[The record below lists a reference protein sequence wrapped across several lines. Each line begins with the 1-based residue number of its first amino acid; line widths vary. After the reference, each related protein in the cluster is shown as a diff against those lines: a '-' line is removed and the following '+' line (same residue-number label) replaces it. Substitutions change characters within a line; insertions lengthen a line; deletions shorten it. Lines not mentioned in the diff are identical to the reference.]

1 MAASMRHEDG
11 MEREEEF
18 QFINLKLPKT
28 LANLFG
34 RETHIM
40 EDLS

>member
-11 MEREEEF
+11 MGREEKF

-34 RETHIM
+34 RENYIM